1 MNNNITILNLVLT
14 QVQSIMRVKGIS
26 IKNQNDL
33 FKLVP
38 LVMEVVE
45 TIKREKKSGSSKKE
59 IALEVII
66 LLLQQAPI
74 NEIKR
79 NLLFELIDNGSI
91 STTIDLL
98 VDASQ
103 GRLELNRKTRR
114 KFLKCLGSCLTTTSR
129 YDMD

>member
-1 MNNNITILNLVLT
+1 MNNNIAILNLVLT

-74 NEIKR
+74 NEVKR

-103 GRLELNRKTRR
+103 GRLELNRKTGR
-114 KFLKCLGSCLTTTSR
+114 KCLKCLGSCLTTTSR

>member
-1 MNNNITILNLVLT
+1 MNNNIAILNLVLT

-74 NEIKR
+74 NEVKR

-103 GRLELNRKTRR
+103 G
-114 KFLKCLGSCLTTTSR
+114 
-129 YDMD
+129 